1 MTERITALRIQPRD
15 NVATCVLAQKAG
27 ETAAYE
33 ADGNTITVRLLD
45 DIPFGHKL
53 AIRPIAA
60 GGEIIKYGYPIGRAV
75 RDIQPGEHVHIR
87 SLLEVSFICSECC
100 LRKRRTNAEVLEKLH
115 QQSQLFRIAPG
126 VNVQTGV
133 SNMQRCVIPV
143 SVPGAL
149 QT

>member
-27 ETAAYE
+27 EAAAYE
-33 ADGNTITVRLLD
+33 ADGEAVTVRLLD

-75 RDIQPGEHVHIR
+75 RDIQPGEHVHIHNAG
-87 SLLEVSFICSECC
+87 SLRC
-100 LRKRRTNAEVLEKLH
+100 
-115 QQSQLFRIAPG
+115 
-126 VNVQTGV
+126 TGTE
-133 SNMQRCVIPV
+133 
-143 SVPGAL
+143 GG
-149 QT
+149 

>member
-15 NVATCVLAQKAG
+15 NVSTCVLAQKAG

-75 RDIQPGEHVHIR
+75 RDIQPGEHVHIHNAG
-87 SLLEVSFICSECC
+87 SL
-100 LRKRRTNAEVLEKLH
+100 
-115 QQSQLFRIAPG
+115 
-126 VNVQTGV
+126 
-133 SNMQRCVIPV
+133 RCN
-143 SVPGAL
+143 G
-149 QT
+149 TEGGR